1 MHGLLI
7 TDPSCHLPEG
17 ILTRYRIERLSAAGR
32 FADGLLDDW
41 LYRCDALLAVGS
53 PSEVSRWQEVVAV
66 QQSQFA
72 PRRLTARLHRPF
84 QLRLFSANQ
93 HYAALGIVV
102 SEAARLLERGL
113 NLDAIRAQLAI
124 VGTRVEHYLALAE
137 GSGWSRETLPFHQR
151 WRRQTA
157 GILHFRHGQAQP
169 YTFSNRPLDALL
181 ETAGSLAPAQAELN
195 LSYAGELTAL
205 LAQQAFR
212 EWHRHIVDRGGQCWL
227 SQMDAASAQQC
238 GPGALSLAW
247 LSAPVRRET
256 P

>member
-17 ILTRYRIERLSAAGR
+17 ILTRYRIERLPTAGR

-53 PSEVSRWQEVVAV
+53 PSEVARWQEVVAL
-66 QQSQFA
+66 QQAQFA
-72 PRRLTARLHRPF
+72 PRRLAARLHRPF

-93 HYAALGIVV
+93 HYAALGFVV
-102 SEAARLLERGL
+102 SEAARLLEQGW

-124 VGTRVEHYLALAE
+124 VGTRVAHYLALPD
-137 GSGWSRETLPFHQR
+137 GSGWSRKTLPFYQR

-157 GILHFRHGQAQP
+157 GLLHFQHGQAQRCA
-169 YTFSNRPLDALL
+169 FSNRPVDDLL
-181 ETAGSLAPAQAELN
+181 ETASRLAPAQATFN
-195 LSYAGELTAL
+195 LSYAGEPTAL

-212 EWHRHIVDRGGQCWL
+212 EWHRHLIDRGGQCWL
-227 SQMDAASAQQC
+227 SQMDAASAHQC

-247 LSAPVRRET
+247 LNAPVRRET